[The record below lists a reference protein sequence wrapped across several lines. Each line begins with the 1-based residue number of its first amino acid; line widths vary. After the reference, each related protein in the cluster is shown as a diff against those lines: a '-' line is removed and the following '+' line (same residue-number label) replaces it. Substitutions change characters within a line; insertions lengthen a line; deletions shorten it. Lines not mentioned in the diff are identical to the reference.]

1 MKSPTKRQEEVLEF
15 IKDYLSENKF
25 PPTIREIANHFE
37 ISVKGAYDHIKAL
50 EKKGYIRCNQNR
62 SRAIEVL
69 NASPDEEER
78 VLQIPILG
86 KVAAGT
92 PIFAEENLEGT
103 VNMPVEFLRKGTH
116 FALRVHGDSMIGAGI
131 MDGDL
136 AIIHQQA
143 TAENGQIVVAMTEDD
158 AVTLKRFFRE
168 RNRIKLQAENPKYN
182 PLFSQNVRILG
193 RLVNVIRRYD

>member
-15 IKDYLSENKF
+15 IKDYLADNKY
-25 PPTIREIANHFE
+25 PPTIREIAAHFE

-50 EKKGYIRCNQNR
+50 EKKGYLRCNSNR
-62 SRAIEVL
+62 SRAIEIL
-69 NASPDEEER
+69 NDSPLEEDR
-78 VLQIPILG
+78 LLQIPLLG
-86 KVAAGT
+86 RVAAGL

-103 VNMPVEFLRKGTH
+103 VNLPVEFLRKGVH
-116 FALRVHGDSMIGAGI
+116 FALRVHGDSMVGAGI

-136 AIIHQQA
+136 AIIRQQA
-143 TAENGQIVVAMTEDD
+143 TAENGDIVVAMTEDD
-158 AVTLKRFFRE
+158 AVTLKRFFKE
-168 RNRIKLQAENPKYN
+168 RNRVKLQAENPKYN